1 MPFSSPTSR
10 GSASSGANGASI
22 GFSPTAA
29 LVLGR
34 LVVVTVVTDNFAT
47 PTGPTTRHSTLVDT
61 KGNVWHKLF
70 EHTHSDAG
78 AANDGCTVSVWYSVL
93 TTQIETSDT
102 ITCSWTGNQ
111 INRLICGFEV
121 TMSGGAIAV
130 EQSNVSV
137 LGTEAAVA
145 GMPSREYL
153 LVGIGAAEGSDTSK
167 TPDADYGERFDFGS
181 GGTSVHVV
189 TRIATLTADTC
200 TTTTWVDANF
210 IFSLT
215 AFFLNAGVGGNN
227 VARCGRASGI
237 GASASKAILGE

>member
-1 MPFSSPTSR
+1 
-10 GSASSGANGASI
+10 
-22 GFSPTAA
+22 
-29 LVLGR
+29 VLGQR
-34 LVVVTVVTDNFAT
+34 VTGISVAADDPGAERR
-47 PTGPTTRHSTLVDT
+47 GP
-61 KGNVWHKLF
+61 
-70 EHTHSDAG
+70 
-78 AANDGCTVSVWYSVL
+78 
-93 TTQIETSDT
+93 
-102 ITCSWTGNQ
+102 
-111 INRLICGFEV
+111 
-121 TMSGGAIAV
+121 
-130 EQSNVSV
+130 
-137 LGTEAAVA
+137 EAAVA